1 MKWPLALK
9 RKTSTVFRQHVMN
22 LDETVI
28 LEVVKIWLHN
38 PTGWC
43 LSHDHETRAPP
54 WGSSLP
60 ALCEAAC
67 GRNKSESGRSATQDG
82 PFNS

>member
-1 MKWPLALK
+1 
-9 RKTSTVFRQHVMN
+9 MN

-38 PTGWC
+38 PAGWC
-43 LSHDHETRAPP
+43 LSCDHETRAPP
-54 WGSSLP
+54 WGSTLP
-60 ALCEAAC
+60 GLCEAAC
-67 GRNKSESGRSATQDG
+67 GRNESGRSATQDG